1 MKVSLSSIKSAF
13 FFRRFCLRV
22 QPALERRGGP
32 LAEAP
37 SDGLGGGAPVRLR
50 KECDLA
56 QVRRLGNL
64 FLADLHSH
72 NRQLCICRLDS
83 LHRCDFDEVHI
94 GDSRSGPPAPTETS
108 TGDSASAS
116 AAESAAREES
126 EGISSTR
133 PTTEALPGNKTE
145 RKAPE
150 K

>member
-1 MKVSLSSIKSAF
+1 M
-13 FFRRFCLRV
+13 
-22 QPALERRGGP
+22 
-32 LAEAP
+32 AEAP
-37 SDGLGGGAPVRLR
+37 ADGLGGGAPVRLR

-56 QVRRLGNL
+56 QVRRHGDL
-64 FLADLHSH
+64 FLADLVYSH

-108 TGDSASAS
+108 TGDSSSAS

-133 PTTEALPGNKTE
+133 PTAEALPGNKTE
-145 RKAPE
+145 RKTPE